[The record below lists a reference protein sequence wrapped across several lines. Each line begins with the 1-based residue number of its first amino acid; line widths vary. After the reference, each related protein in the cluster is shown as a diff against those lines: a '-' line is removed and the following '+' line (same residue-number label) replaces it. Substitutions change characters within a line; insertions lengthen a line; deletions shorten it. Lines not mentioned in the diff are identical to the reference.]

1 MNNSNNAMKN
11 IGMPTPNSNNTNM
24 SRNNRKNNKSF
35 LNSITETVSETVGLS
50 GGKRKGTRK
59 GRKGS
64 RKGTRKA
71 QKGGKRGLSGY
82 MKFAAEQRKNM
93 PKTSNVVSQAREI
106 GKRWRA
112 LSEAEKSRYKK

>member
-1 MNNSNNAMKN
+1 MNNSRKN
-11 IGMPTPNSNNTNM
+11 IVVEEEEVAVE
-24 SRNNRKNNKSF
+24 NNKGS
-35 LNSITETVSETVGLS
+35 NGGIMSSIRAAVGMG

-59 GRKGS
+59 GKGRKGTT
-64 RKGTRKA
+64 RKGTRKTQA
-71 QKGGKRGLSGY
+71 GGKRGMNPY
-82 MKFAAEQRKNM
+82 MKFAKEQRKNM

>member
-1 MNNSNNAMKN
+1 MNGSNGSNSGMMNTGAM
-11 IGMPTPNSNNTNM
+11 NSVNNT
-24 SRNNRKNNKSF
+24 RKNNGNGGNKSF
-35 LNSITETVSETVGLS
+35 LNSIKETVGLS

-82 MKFAAEQRKNM
+82 MMFAAEQRKNM